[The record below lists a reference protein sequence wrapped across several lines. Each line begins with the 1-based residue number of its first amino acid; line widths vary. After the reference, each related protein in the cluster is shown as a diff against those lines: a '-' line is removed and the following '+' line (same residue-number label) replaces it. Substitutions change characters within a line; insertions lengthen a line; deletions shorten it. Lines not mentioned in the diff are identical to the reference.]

1 MGVGDRVQKD
11 FIMNGD
17 CLIWKGAIGNHGYG
31 SISVNGK
38 DYLAHRLAY
47 RLFHSVDIPVGM
59 TIDHL
64 CRNRICINPLHLEL
78 VTLKE
83 NILRSNGV
91 SAIYARRTSCK
102 RGHLFTVGNIGKRR
116 SGRRCLACHREDARN
131 RRIK

>member
-1 MGVGDRVQKD
+1 MRPIKFRAWDKERKLMRDV
-11 FIMNGD
+11 
-17 CLIWKGAIGNHGYG
+17 
-31 SISVNGK
+31 ISVGLQGGVSWVKGEDYGYDGNGEN
-38 DYLAHRLAY
+38 Y
-47 RLFHSVDIPVGM
+47 VDIPVGM